1 MMGSWL
7 KMFVTRRSLPLIG
20 AWLMAP
26 QVALA
31 GGVACVVTDPVWQAG
46 HSSAQTSISTAVDTM
61 ASTFATQSALT
72 HEKLISA
79 IRTHTRQRS
88 LSGEQTAMAQ
98 TANAEAAANVYV
110 EQRAAEMT
118 RNAYD
123 TYGPQGQMVGGCEMI
138 ASLQLAEDAMRGRDE
153 RAAEV
158 AEGDAIDA
166 APGQATAPL
175 VAAARRLA
183 SDGPEAVSAVSF
195 FDGATSAAA
204 KDAFMNNLI
213 GLPFVRPDGIDGAED
228 EISFMQTRRWEAMRS
243 PAIASL
249 TSVRAASDA
258 AEGSQSYLD
267 ALDWYVGQYGGGPDY
282 EEWSASLVTKSE
294 VGLLKEIA
302 RLRAIN
308 LELSSYRQ
316 DSQDRQ
322 LAVISTLLAG
332 VAVQ

>member
-1 MMGSWL
+1 MALTQM
-7 KMFVTRRSLPLIG
+7 KFCKAIAFG
-20 AWLMAP
+20 ALSAVLMP
-26 QVALA
+26 QALLA
-31 GGVACVVTDPVWQAG
+31 GGVACIVTDPVWQAG
-46 HSSAQTSISTAVDTM
+46 HSSAQTELSTAVDTM
-61 ASTFATQSALT
+61 ASTFATESALT
-72 HEKLISA
+72 HEQLISA
-79 IRTHTRQRS
+79 IRTHTRQRA

-110 EQRAAEMT
+110 EQRSAELI

-123 TYGPQGQMVGGCEMI
+123 TYGPQGQMVGGCELI
-138 ASLQLAEDAMRGRDE
+138 ASLQYAEDAMRGRSE

-175 VAAARRLA
+175 VAAARRL
-183 SDGPEAVSAVSF
+183 DNDTPEAVSAVSF
-195 FDGATSAAA
+195 FDGSTSSAQ
-204 KDAFMNNLI
+204 KDAYMNNLI
-213 GLPFVRPDGIDGAED
+213 GLPFVRPDGIEGAED
-228 EISFMQTRRWEAMRS
+228 EIAFMQTRRWEAIRS

-258 AEGSQSYLD
+258 AEGGLSYLD
-267 ALDWYVGQYGGGPDY
+267 ALDWYIGQFGGGPDY

-316 DSQDRQ
+316 ESQDRQ
-322 LAVISTLLAG
+322 LAVIATLLAG
-332 VAVQ
+332 VAVK